1 MRLTQLGRVSVG
13 ARLAALACTLVAL
26 LFTVFA
32 WTLAHFAGQQLAEEA
47 HLRIDDREHSI
58 RAMVDLFDKAL
69 TAEAN
74 RSMSLFA
81 SFLPADFSLDPA
93 RTVDIGGVAAPT
105 LFAGGQPLDLDYS
118 IPDQFLKKS
127 GAIAT
132 IFARDG
138 DDFVR
143 ITTSLKKQDG
153 ARAVGTKLDRAGP
166 AYAPLVAGRSYT
178 GLAKLFGRS
187 YITQY
192 KPVTDA
198 TGRVIGAL
206 FVGLDIGAELKLVED
221 GIRSL
226 KIGDNGY
233 YFVLDASQG
242 PSRGAFVVHPDA
254 AGQPADNTRAPYA
267 QMLATAQ
274 GRLAYTSTDPAA
286 HDAGPTAKVVSFTT
300 IPQWQWL
307 VGGIALDDELL
318 ATMRATRN
326 RFLMIGA
333 VLVAA
338 FATLFVIV
346 VRRVVSRPLEAAAR
360 ASERYAAGDLS
371 VRIRDSAG
379 AGAVEQGS
387 AGNDEIGRLVQAVDG
402 IGDGLARIVAQVRNS
417 AADIAHGTVG
427 IAAGSGDIAARIAT
441 QASSVE
447 QTAASMEQITAAVQQ
462 SAEHAA
468 QANALVADAS
478 AAATN
483 GDAAVQRVVAT
494 MDDIGRATRRIAE
507 ITGAIEGIAFQT
519 NILALNAAVEA
530 ARAGEHGK
538 GFAVVAAE
546 VRALAQRSAAAVK
559 EIDALSAESSTTV
572 EQGYRIADAA
582 RGTMRD
588 IVARVDQVRT
598 LIGEISAAS
607 REQSTGIEQV
617 NLAVTQ
623 IGEATQQNA
632 TLISDAERA
641 AVALRDQAAQLSDA
655 VSVFRLER
663 NA

>member
-13 ARLAALACTLVAL
+13 ARLAALACALVAL

-47 HLRIDDREHSI
+47 HLRIVDKEQSI
-58 RAMVDLFDKAL
+58 RAMVDLFDKVL

-93 RTVDIGGVAAPT
+93 RTVDIGGVPAPT
-105 LFAGGQPLDLDYS
+105 LFAGGQPLDLDYA

-178 GLAKLFGRS
+178 GLAKLFGRP

-206 FVGLDIGAELKLVED
+206 FVGLDIGTELKLVED

-242 PSRGAFVVHPDA
+242 PSRGTFVVHPDA
-254 AGQPADNTRAPYA
+254 AGQSADDKHAPYA
-267 QMLATAQ
+267 RMLAAGE

-286 HDAGPTAKVVSFTT
+286 HDGGPTAKFVSFTT

-326 RFLMIGA
+326 RFLVIGA

-371 VRIRDSAG
+371 VRIRDG
-379 AGAVEQGS
+379 AAAHGS

-417 AADIAHGTVG
+417 SADIAHGTVG

-559 EIDALSAESSTTV
+559 EIDALSTESSTTV

-663 NA
+663 DA

>member
-1 MRLTQLGRVSVG
+1 MRSTQLGRVSVG
-13 ARLAALACTLVAL
+13 ARLAALACALVAL

-32 WTLAHFAGQQLAEEA
+32 WALAHFASQQLADEA
-47 HLRIDDREHSI
+47 HARIADKEQSI
-58 RAMVDLFDKAL
+58 RAMVEMFDKAL
-69 TAEAN
+69 SAEAS

-105 LFAGGQPLDLDYS
+105 LSAGGQPLDLDYS

-153 ARAVGTKLDRAGP
+153 ARAVGTRLDRASP
-166 AYAPLVAGRSYT
+166 AYAPLVAGHSYT

-206 FVGLDIGAELKLVED
+206 FVGLDVGAELQVVQD
-221 GIRSL
+221 GIRAL
-226 KIGDNGY
+226 KVGENGY
-233 YFVLDASQG
+233 YFVLDASPG
-242 PSRGAFVVHPDA
+242 ASRGTLVVHPDA
-254 AGQPADNTRAPYA
+254 AGQRADDTRAPYT
-267 QMLATAQ
+267 QMLAAGQ

-286 HDAGPTAKVVSFTT
+286 HDGQPTAKFVSFTT

-307 VGGIALDDELL
+307 VGGIAVDDELL
-318 ATMRATRN
+318 AGMRTLRD
-326 RFLMIGA
+326 RFLMIAA

-338 FATLFVIV
+338 FAALFVV
-346 VRRVVSRPLEAAAR
+346 VVKRVVSRPLDAAAR

-371 VRIRDSAG
+371 VRIRDGDAARSA
-379 AGAVEQGS
+379 

-402 IGDGLARIVAQVRNS
+402 IGDGLARIVAQVRSGS
-417 AADIAHGTVG
+417 AGIARGMVG
-427 IAAGSGDIAARIAT
+427 IAAGSGNIAARIAT

-462 SAEHAA
+462 NAEHAA
-468 QANALVADAS
+468 QANALVANAS
-478 AAATN
+478 AAATD

-494 MDDIGRATRRIAE
+494 MDEIGRATRRIAE
-507 ITGAIEGIAFQT
+507 ITSAIEGIAFQT

-582 RGTMRD
+582 RGTMHD

-607 REQSTGIEQV
+607 REQSAGIEQV
-617 NLAVTQ
+617 NQAVTQ

-641 AVALRDQAAQLSDA
+641 AVALRDQAAQLSEA

-663 NA
+663 DA

>member
-1 MRLTQLGRVSVG
+1 MRMTQLGRVSVG
-13 ARLAALACTLVAL
+13 ARLAALACALVAL

-32 WTLAHFAGQQLAEEA
+32 WTLAHFAGQQLADEA
-47 HLRIDDREHSI
+47 HKRIDDKEQSI

-105 LFAGGQPLDLDYS
+105 LLAGGQPLDLDYS

-153 ARAVGTKLDRAGP
+153 TRAVGTKLDRAGP

-221 GIRSL
+221 GIRAL

-242 PSRGAFVVHPDA
+242 PSRGTFVVHPDA
-254 AGQPADNTRAPYA
+254 AGQRADDTRAPYA
-267 QMLATAQ
+267 QMLAAAQ

-286 HDAGPTAKVVSFTT
+286 HDAGPTAKFVSFTT

-371 VRIRDSAG
+371 VRIRDDA
-379 AGAVEQGS
+379 ATHGS

-402 IGDGLARIVAQVRNS
+402 IGDGLARIVAQVRNG

-632 TLISDAERA
+632 LLISDAERA
-641 AVALRDQAAQLSDA
+641 AVALREQAAQLSDA
-655 VSVFRLER
+655 VSVFRLAR
-663 NA
+663 DA

>member
-1 MRLTQLGRVSVG
+1 MRLTHLGRVSVG
-13 ARLAALACTLVAL
+13 ARLAALACALVAL

-47 HLRIDDREHSI
+47 HLRIVDKEQSI

-93 RTVDIGGVAAPT
+93 RTVDIGGVPAPT
-105 LFAGGQPLDLDYS
+105 LFAGSQPLDLDYA

-178 GLAKLFGRS
+178 GLAKLFGRP

-206 FVGLDIGAELKLVED
+206 FVGLDIGTELKLVED

-242 PSRGAFVVHPDA
+242 PSRGTFVVHPDA
-254 AGQPADNTRAPYA
+254 AGQPADDKRAPYA
-267 QMLATAQ
+267 QMLAAGE
-274 GRLAYTSTDPAA
+274 GRLAYASTDPAA
-286 HDAGPTAKVVSFTT
+286 HDGGPTAKFVSFTT

-333 VLVAA
+333 LLVAA

-371 VRIRDSAG
+371 VRIRDG
-379 AGAVEQGS
+379 AAAHGS

-417 AADIAHGTVG
+417 SADIAHGTVG

-559 EIDALSAESSTTV
+559 EIDALSTESSTTV

-632 TLISDAERA
+632 TLIADAERA

-663 NA
+663 DA

>member
-13 ARLAALACTLVAL
+13 ARLAALACVLVAL

-32 WTLAHFAGQQLAEEA
+32 WTLAHFAGRQLAEEA
-47 HLRIDDREHSI
+47 HMRIVDKEQSI

-81 SFLPADFSLDPA
+81 SFLPADFALDPA
-93 RTVDIGGVAAPT
+93 RPVDIGGVAAPT
-105 LFAGGQPLDLDYS
+105 LLAGGQPLDLDYS

-221 GIRSL
+221 GIRAL

-242 PSRGAFVVHPDA
+242 PSRGTFVVHPDA
-254 AGQPADNTRAPYA
+254 AGRPADDTRAPYA
-267 QMLATAQ
+267 QMLAAGQ

-286 HDAGPTAKVVSFTT
+286 HDGGPTAKFVSFTT

-318 ATMRATRN
+318 ASMRATRN

-371 VRIRDSAG
+371 VRIRDG
-379 AGAVEQGS
+379 APAQGS

-417 AADIAHGTVG
+417 SADIAHGTVG

-559 EIDALSAESSTTV
+559 EIDALSAESSATV

-663 NA
+663 TA

>member
-1 MRLTQLGRVSVG
+1 MRLTQLGWVSVG
-13 ARLAALACTLVAL
+13 ARLAALACALVAL

-32 WTLAHFAGQQLAEEA
+32 WTLAHFAAQQLAEEA
-47 HLRIDDREHSI
+47 HLRIVDKEQSI

-105 LFAGGQPLDLDYS
+105 LFAGGQPLDLDYA

-178 GLAKLFGRS
+178 GLAKLFGRP

-206 FVGLDIGAELKLVED
+206 FVGLDIGTELKLVED

-242 PSRGAFVVHPDA
+242 PSRGTFVVHPDA
-254 AGQPADNTRAPYA
+254 AGQPADDKRAPYA
-267 QMLATAQ
+267 QMLAAGE

-286 HDAGPTAKVVSFTT
+286 HDGGPTAKFVSFTT

-326 RFLMIGA
+326 RFLLIGA

-371 VRIRDSAG
+371 VRIRDG
-379 AGAVEQGS
+379 AAAHGS

-417 AADIAHGTVG
+417 SADIAHGTVG

-507 ITGAIEGIAFQT
+507 ITSAIEGIAFQT

-559 EIDALSAESSTTV
+559 EIDALSTESSTTV

-632 TLISDAERA
+632 TLIADAERA

-663 NA
+663 DA

>member
-1 MRLTQLGRVSVG
+1 MRMTQLGRVSVG
-13 ARLAALACTLVAL
+13 ARLAALACALVAL

-32 WTLAHFAGQQLAEEA
+32 WTLAHFAGQQLADEA
-47 HLRIDDREHSI
+47 HKRIDDKEQSI

-105 LFAGGQPLDLDYS
+105 LLAGGQPLDLDYS

-221 GIRSL
+221 GIRAL

-242 PSRGAFVVHPDA
+242 PSRGTFVVHPDA
-254 AGQPADNTRAPYA
+254 AGQRADDTRAPYA
-267 QMLATAQ
+267 QMLAAAQ

-286 HDAGPTAKVVSFTT
+286 HDAGPTAKFVSFTT

-371 VRIRDSAG
+371 VRIRDG
-379 AGAVEQGS
+379 AAAHGS

-402 IGDGLARIVAQVRNS
+402 IGDGLARIVAQVRNG

-427 IAAGSGDIAARIAT
+427 IAAGSSDIAARIAT

-468 QANALVADAS
+468 QANALGADAS

-632 TLISDAERA
+632 LLISDAERA
-641 AVALRDQAAQLSDA
+641 AVALREQAAQLSDA
-655 VSVFRLER
+655 VSVFRLAR
-663 NA
+663 DA

>member
-1 MRLTQLGRVSVG
+1 MRMTQLGRVSVG
-13 ARLAALACTLVAL
+13 ARLAALACALVAL

-32 WTLAHFAGQQLAEEA
+32 WTLAHFAGQQLADEA
-47 HLRIDDREHSI
+47 HQRIADKEQSI
-58 RAMVDLFDKAL
+58 RAMVDLFDQAL
-69 TAEAN
+69 SAEAN

-81 SFLPADFSLDPA
+81 SFLPADFTLDPA

-105 LFAGGQPLDLDYS
+105 LLAGGQPLDLDYS

-178 GLAKLFGRS
+178 GLAKLFGRP

-198 TGRVIGAL
+198 GGRVIGAL

-221 GIRSL
+221 GIRAL

-242 PSRGAFVVHPDA
+242 PSRGTFVVHPDA
-254 AGQPADNTRAPYA
+254 AGQRADDTRAPYA
-267 QMLATAQ
+267 QMLAAGE

-286 HDAGPTAKVVSFTT
+286 HDGGPSAKFVSFTT

-307 VGGIALDDELL
+307 VGGVALDDELL

-371 VRIRDSAG
+371 VRIRDG
-379 AGAVEQGS
+379 AGGAPGGT
-387 AGNDEIGRLVQAVDG
+387 GNDEIGRLVQAVDG

-559 EIDALSAESSTTV
+559 EIDALSTESSTTV

-623 IGEATQQNA
+623 IGDATQQNA
-632 TLISDAERA
+632 RLISDAERA

-663 NA
+663 DA

>member
-13 ARLAALACTLVAL
+13 ARLAALACALVAV

-47 HLRIDDREHSI
+47 HMRIVDKEQSI

-69 TAEAN
+69 SAEAN

-81 SFLPADFSLDPA
+81 SFLPPDFSLDPA

-105 LFAGGQPLDLDYS
+105 LLAGGQPLDLDYS

-178 GLAKLFGRS
+178 GLAKLFGRP

-233 YFVLDASQG
+233 YFVIDASQG
-242 PSRGAFVVHPDA
+242 PSRGTFVVHPDA
-254 AGQPADNTRAPYA
+254 DGQRADDTRAPYA
-267 QMLATAQ
+267 QMLAAGQ

-286 HDAGPTAKVVSFTT
+286 HDGGPTAKFVSFTT

-346 VRRVVSRPLEAAAR
+346 VRRVVSRPLDAAAR

-371 VRIRDSAG
+371 VRIRDGAATRGQAG
-379 AGAVEQGS
+379 D
-387 AGNDEIGRLVQAVDG
+387 DEIGRLVQAVDG

-417 AADIAHGTVG
+417 SADIARGTVD
-427 IAAGSGDIAARIAT
+427 IAAGSSDIAARIAT

-572 EQGYRIADAA
+572 EQGYRIAEAA

-623 IGEATQQNA
+623 IGDATQQNA
-632 TLISDAERA
+632 MLISDAERA
-641 AVALRDQAAQLSDA
+641 AVALRDQAAHLSDA

-663 NA
+663 KA

>member
-13 ARLAALACTLVAL
+13 ARLAALACALVAL

-47 HLRIDDREHSI
+47 HLRIVDKEQSI

-93 RTVDIGGVAAPT
+93 RTVDIGGVPAPT
-105 LFAGGQPLDLDYS
+105 LFAGGQPLDLDYA

-178 GLAKLFGRS
+178 GLAKLFGRP

-198 TGRVIGAL
+198 SGRVIGAL
-206 FVGLDIGAELKLVED
+206 FVGLDIGTELKLVED

-242 PSRGAFVVHPDA
+242 PSRGTFVVHPDA
-254 AGQPADNTRAPYA
+254 AGQPADDKRAPYA
-267 QMLATAQ
+267 QMLAAGE

-286 HDAGPTAKVVSFTT
+286 HDGGPTAKFVSFMT

-371 VRIRDSAG
+371 VRIRDG
-379 AGAVEQGS
+379 AAAHGS

-417 AADIAHGTVG
+417 SADIAHGTVG

-507 ITGAIEGIAFQT
+507 ITSAIEGIAFQT

-559 EIDALSAESSTTV
+559 EIDALSTESSTTV

-588 IVARVDQVRT
+588 IVARVDQVHT

-632 TLISDAERA
+632 TLIADAERA

-663 NA
+663 DA

>member
-13 ARLAALACTLVAL
+13 ARLAALACALVAL

-47 HLRIDDREHSI
+47 HLRIVDKEQSI

-93 RTVDIGGVAAPT
+93 RTVDIGGVPAPT
-105 LFAGGQPLDLDYS
+105 LFAGGQPLDLDYA

-178 GLAKLFGRS
+178 GLAKLFGRP

-206 FVGLDIGAELKLVED
+206 FVGLDIGTELKLVED

-242 PSRGAFVVHPDA
+242 PSRGTFVVHPDA
-254 AGQPADNTRAPYA
+254 AGQPADDKRAPYA
-267 QMLATAQ
+267 QMLAAGD

-286 HDAGPTAKVVSFTT
+286 HDGGPTAKFVSFTT

-371 VRIRDSAG
+371 VRIRDG
-379 AGAVEQGS
+379 ATAHGS

-417 AADIAHGTVG
+417 SADIAHGTVG

-559 EIDALSAESSTTV
+559 EIDALSTESSTTV

-632 TLISDAERA
+632 TLIADAERA

-663 NA
+663 DA

>member
-1 MRLTQLGRVSVG
+1 MRMTQLGRVSVG
-13 ARLAALACTLVAL
+13 ARLAALACALVAL

-32 WTLAHFAGQQLAEEA
+32 WTLAHFAGQQLADEA
-47 HLRIDDREHSI
+47 HKRIDDKEQSI

-105 LFAGGQPLDLDYS
+105 LLAGGQPLDLDYS

-221 GIRSL
+221 GIRAL

-242 PSRGAFVVHPDA
+242 PSRGTFVVHPDA
-254 AGQPADNTRAPYA
+254 AGQRADDTRAPYA
-267 QMLATAQ
+267 QMLAAAQ

-286 HDAGPTAKVVSFTT
+286 HDAGPTAKFVSFTT

-371 VRIRDSAG
+371 VRIRDG
-379 AGAVEQGS
+379 AAAHGS

-402 IGDGLARIVAQVRNS
+402 IGDGLARIVAQVRNG

-632 TLISDAERA
+632 LLISDAERA
-641 AVALRDQAAQLSDA
+641 AVALREQAAQLSDA
-655 VSVFRLER
+655 VSVFRLAR
-663 NA
+663 DA

>member
-13 ARLAALACTLVAL
+13 ARLAALACALVAL

-47 HLRIDDREHSI
+47 HLRTVDKEQSI

-93 RTVDIGGVAAPT
+93 RTVDIGGVPAPT
-105 LFAGGQPLDLDYS
+105 LFAGGQPLDLDYA

-178 GLAKLFGRS
+178 GLAKLFGRP

-206 FVGLDIGAELKLVED
+206 FVGLDIGTELKLVED
-221 GIRSL
+221 GIRAL

-242 PSRGAFVVHPDA
+242 PSRGTFVVHPDA
-254 AGQPADNTRAPYA
+254 AGQPADDKRAPYA
-267 QMLATAQ
+267 QMLAAGD

-286 HDAGPTAKVVSFTT
+286 HDGGPTAKFVSFTT

-371 VRIRDSAG
+371 VRIRDG
-379 AGAVEQGS
+379 AAAHGS

-417 AADIAHGTVG
+417 SADIAHGTVG

-559 EIDALSAESSTTV
+559 EIDALSTESSTTV

-632 TLISDAERA
+632 TLIADAERA

-663 NA
+663 DA

>member
-1 MRLTQLGRVSVG
+1 MRLTQSGRVSVG
-13 ARLAALACTLVAL
+13 ARLAALACALVAL

-47 HLRIDDREHSI
+47 HMRIVDKEQSI

-69 TAEAN
+69 SAEAN

-81 SFLPADFSLDPA
+81 SFLPPDFTLDPA

-105 LFAGGQPLDLDYS
+105 LSAGGQPLDLDYS

-153 ARAVGTKLDRAGP
+153 ARAVGTRLDRAGP

-178 GLAKLFGRS
+178 GLAKLFGRP

-242 PSRGAFVVHPDA
+242 PSRGTFVVHPDA
-254 AGQPADNTRAPYA
+254 DGQPADETRAPYA
-267 QMLATAQ
+267 QMLAAGQ

-286 HDAGPTAKVVSFTT
+286 HDSGPTAKFVSFTT

-346 VRRVVSRPLEAAAR
+346 VRRVVSRPLDAAAR

-371 VRIRDSAG
+371 VRIRDG
-379 AGAVEQGS
+379 AATRGKPGD
-387 AGNDEIGRLVQAVDG
+387 DEIGRLVQAVDG

-417 AADIAHGTVG
+417 SADIARGTVD

-507 ITGAIEGIAFQT
+507 ITGTIEGIAFQT

-572 EQGYRIADAA
+572 EQGYRIAEAA

-623 IGEATQQNA
+623 IGDATQQNA
-632 TLISDAERA
+632 LLISGAERA
-641 AVALRDQAAQLSDA
+641 AVALRDQAAHLSDA

>member
-13 ARLAALACTLVAL
+13 ARLAALACALVAL

-32 WTLAHFAGQQLAEEA
+32 WTLAHFAGRQLAEEA
-47 HLRIDDREHSI
+47 HLRIADNEQSI

-69 TAEAN
+69 TAEAD

-81 SFLPADFSLDPA
+81 SFLPAEFSLDPA

-105 LFAGGQPLDLDYS
+105 LVAGGQPLDLDYS

-166 AYAPLVAGRSYT
+166 AYAPLVAGRVYT
-178 GLAKLFGRS
+178 GLAKLFGRP

-221 GIRSL
+221 GIRAL
-226 KIGDNGY
+226 KIGSNGY

-242 PSRGAFVVHPDA
+242 PSRGTFVVHPDA
-254 AGQPADNTRAPYA
+254 AGAPADDTRAPYA
-267 QMLATAQ
+267 QMLAAGT
-274 GRLAYTSTDPAA
+274 GRLAYKSTDPAA
-286 HDAGPTAKVVSFTT
+286 HDSGPTAKFVSFTT

-318 ATMRATRN
+318 AGMRATRN

-333 VLVAA
+333 LLVAA

-346 VRRVVSRPLEAAAR
+346 VRRVVSRPLDAAAR

-371 VRIRDSAG
+371 VRIRDDAAMRGNAG
-379 AGAVEQGS
+379 H

-402 IGDGLARIVAQVRNS
+402 IGDGLARIVEQVRNS
-417 AADIAHGTVG
+417 SADIARGTVD
-427 IAAGSGDIAARIAT
+427 IAAGSGDMAARIAT

-468 QANALVADAS
+468 QANALVAHAS

-507 ITGAIEGIAFQT
+507 ITGTIEGIAFQT

-546 VRALAQRSAAAVK
+546 VRTLAQRSAAAVK

-588 IVARVDQVRT
+588 IVARVDQVST

-623 IGEATQQNA
+623 IGDATQRNA
-632 TLISDAERA
+632 SLISDAERA
-641 AVALRDQAAQLSDA
+641 AVALRDQAAQLADA

-663 NA
+663 HA

>member
-13 ARLAALACTLVAL
+13 ARLAALACALVAV

-47 HLRIDDREHSI
+47 HMRIVDKEQSI

-81 SFLPADFSLDPA
+81 SFLPPDFSLDPA

-105 LFAGGQPLDLDYS
+105 LLAGGQPLDLDYS

-153 ARAVGTKLDRAGP
+153 ERAVGTRLDRAGP

-221 GIRSL
+221 GIRAL

-242 PSRGAFVVHPDA
+242 PSRGTFVVHPDA
-254 AGQPADNTRAPYA
+254 DGRPADDTRAPYA
-267 QMLATAQ
+267 QMLAAGQ

-286 HDAGPTAKVVSFTT
+286 HDGGPTAKFVSFTT

-346 VRRVVSRPLEAAAR
+346 VRRVVSRPLDAAAR

-371 VRIRDSAG
+371 VRIRDGAATRGHAG
-379 AGAVEQGS
+379 D
-387 AGNDEIGRLVQAVDG
+387 DEIGRLVQAVDG

-417 AADIAHGTVG
+417 SADIARGTVD
-427 IAAGSGDIAARIAT
+427 IAAGSSDIAARIAT

-483 GDAAVQRVVAT
+483 GDAAVQRVVTT

-559 EIDALSAESSTTV
+559 EIDTLSAESSTTV
-572 EQGYRIADAA
+572 EQGYRIAEAA

-623 IGEATQQNA
+623 IGDATQQNA
-632 TLISDAERA
+632 MLISDAERA
-641 AVALRDQAAQLSDA
+641 AVALRDQAAHLSDA

-663 NA
+663 SA

>member
-13 ARLAALACTLVAL
+13 ARLAALACALVAL

-47 HLRIDDREHSI
+47 HLRIVDKEQSI

-81 SFLPADFSLDPA
+81 SFLPPDFSLDPA
-93 RTVDIGGVAAPT
+93 RTVDIGGVPAPT
-105 LFAGGQPLDLDYS
+105 LFAGGQPLDLDYA

-178 GLAKLFGRS
+178 GLAKLFGRP

-198 TGRVIGAL
+198 SGRVIGAL
-206 FVGLDIGAELKLVED
+206 FVGLDIGTELKLVED

-242 PSRGAFVVHPDA
+242 PSRGTFVVHPDA
-254 AGQPADNTRAPYA
+254 AGQSADDKHAPYA
-267 QMLATAQ
+267 RMLAAGE

-286 HDAGPTAKVVSFTT
+286 HDGGPTAKFVSFTT

-326 RFLMIGA
+326 RFLVIGA

-371 VRIRDSAG
+371 VRIRDG
-379 AGAVEQGS
+379 AAAHGS

-417 AADIAHGTVG
+417 SADIAHGTVG

-559 EIDALSAESSTTV
+559 EIDALSTESSTTV

-663 NA
+663 DA

>member
-13 ARLAALACTLVAL
+13 ARLAALACALVAL

-47 HLRIDDREHSI
+47 HLRIVDKEQSI

-93 RTVDIGGVAAPT
+93 RTVDIGGAPAPT
-105 LFAGGQPLDLDYS
+105 LFAGGQPLDLDYA

-178 GLAKLFGRS
+178 GLAKLFGRP

-206 FVGLDIGAELKLVED
+206 FVGLDIGTELKLVED

-242 PSRGAFVVHPDA
+242 PSRGTFVVHPDA
-254 AGQPADNTRAPYA
+254 AGQPADDKRAPYA
-267 QMLATAQ
+267 QMLAAGD

-286 HDAGPTAKVVSFTT
+286 HDGGPTAKFVSFTT

-371 VRIRDSAG
+371 VRIRDG
-379 AGAVEQGS
+379 AAAHGS
-387 AGNDEIGRLVQAVDG
+387 AGHDEIGRLVQAVDG

-417 AADIAHGTVG
+417 SADIAHGTVG

-559 EIDALSAESSTTV
+559 EIDALSTESSTTV

-632 TLISDAERA
+632 TLIADAERA

-663 NA
+663 DA

>member
-13 ARLAALACTLVAL
+13 ARLAALACALVAL

-47 HLRIDDREHSI
+47 HLRIVDKEQSI

-105 LFAGGQPLDLDYS
+105 LFAGGQPLDLDYA

-178 GLAKLFGRS
+178 GLAKLFGRP

-206 FVGLDIGAELKLVED
+206 FVGLDIGTELKLVED

-242 PSRGAFVVHPDA
+242 PSRGTFVVHPDA
-254 AGQPADNTRAPYA
+254 AGQPADDKRAPYA
-267 QMLATAQ
+267 QMLAAGE

-286 HDAGPTAKVVSFTT
+286 HDGGPTAKFVSFTT

-371 VRIRDSAG
+371 VRIRDG
-379 AGAVEQGS
+379 AAAHGS

-417 AADIAHGTVG
+417 SADIAHGTVG

-559 EIDALSAESSTTV
+559 EIDALSTESSTTV

-632 TLISDAERA
+632 TLIADAERA
-641 AVALRDQAAQLSDA
+641 AVALRDQAAQLADA

-663 NA
+663 DA

>member
-1 MRLTQLGRVSVG
+1 MRLTQLGRASVG
-13 ARLAALACTLVAL
+13 ARLAALACVLVAL
-26 LFTVFA
+26 LFTAFA
-32 WTLAHFAGQQLAEEA
+32 WALAHFAGQQLADEA
-47 HLRIDDREHSI
+47 HARIADKEQSI
-58 RAMVDLFDKAL
+58 RAMVEMFDKAL
-69 TAEAN
+69 SAEAT
-74 RSMSLFA
+74 RSMALFA
-81 SFLPADFSLDPA
+81 SFLPADFALDPA

-105 LFAGGQPLDLDYS
+105 LSAGGQPLDLDYA

-153 ARAVGTKLDRAGP
+153 TRAVGTRLDRAGP

-178 GLAKLFGRS
+178 GLAKLFGRP

-206 FVGLDIGAELKLVED
+206 FVGLDVGAELQVVQD
-221 GIRSL
+221 GIRAL
-226 KIGDNGY
+226 KIGENGY
-233 YFVLDASQG
+233 YFVLDASPG
-242 PSRGAFVVHPDA
+242 ASRGTFVVHPDA
-254 AGQPADNTRAPYA
+254 AGQHADDARAPYT
-267 QMLATAQ
+267 QMLAAGQ
-274 GRLAYTSTDPAA
+274 GRLAYTSADPAA
-286 HDAGPTAKVVSFTT
+286 HDTGPTAKFVSFTT

-318 ATMRATRN
+318 ASMRTVRN

-338 FATLFVIV
+338 FAALFLVV
-346 VRRVVSRPLEAAAR
+346 VRRVVSRPLDAAAR
-360 ASERYAAGDLS
+360 ASERFAAGDLS
-371 VRIRDSAG
+371 IRIRDG
-379 AGAVEQGS
+379 AAARGA

-402 IGDGLARIVAQVRNS
+402 IGDGLARIVAQVRS
-417 AADIAHGTVG
+417 GSSDIARGTVG

-462 SAEHAA
+462 NAEHAA

-478 AAATN
+478 AAATD
-483 GDAAVQRVVAT
+483 GDTAVQRVVAT

-507 ITGAIEGIAFQT
+507 ITGTIEGIAFQT

-530 ARAGEHGK
+530 ARAGEHGR

-588 IVARVDQVRT
+588 IVQRVDQVST

-617 NLAVTQ
+617 NQAITQ

-641 AVALRDQAAQLSDA
+641 AVALRDQAAQLSEA
-655 VSVFRLER
+655 VSVFRLAR
-663 NA
+663 DA

>member
-13 ARLAALACTLVAL
+13 ARLAALACALVAL

-32 WTLAHFAGQQLAEEA
+32 WTLAHFAGRQLAEEA
-47 HLRIDDREHSI
+47 HLRIADNEQSI

-69 TAEAN
+69 TAEAD

-81 SFLPADFSLDPA
+81 SFLPAEFSLDPA

-105 LFAGGQPLDLDYS
+105 LVAGGQPLDLDYS

-166 AYAPLVAGRSYT
+166 AYAPLVAGRVYT
-178 GLAKLFGRS
+178 GLAKLFGRP

-226 KIGDNGY
+226 KIGSNGY

-242 PSRGAFVVHPDA
+242 PSRGTFVVHPDA
-254 AGQPADNTRAPYA
+254 AGAPADDTRAPYA
-267 QMLATAQ
+267 QMLAAGT

-286 HDAGPTAKVVSFTT
+286 HDGGPTAKFVSFTT

-318 ATMRATRN
+318 AGMRATRN

-333 VLVAA
+333 LLVAA
-338 FATLFVIV
+338 FAMLFVIV
-346 VRRVVSRPLEAAAR
+346 VRRVVSRPLDAAAR

-371 VRIRDSAG
+371 VRIRDDAAMRGHAG
-379 AGAVEQGS
+379 H

-402 IGDGLARIVAQVRNS
+402 IGDGLARIVEQVRNS
-417 AADIAHGTVG
+417 SADIARGTVD
-427 IAAGSGDIAARIAT
+427 IAAGSGDMAARIAT

-468 QANALVADAS
+468 QANALVAHAS

-507 ITGAIEGIAFQT
+507 ITGTIEGIAFQT

-546 VRALAQRSAAAVK
+546 VRTLAQRSAAAVK

-588 IVARVDQVRT
+588 IVARVDQVST

-623 IGEATQQNA
+623 IGDATQRNA
-632 TLISDAERA
+632 SLISDAERA
-641 AVALRDQAAQLSDA
+641 AVALRDQAAQLADA

-663 NA
+663 GA

>member
-1 MRLTQLGRVSVG
+1 MRMTQLGRVSVG
-13 ARLAALACTLVAL
+13 ARLAALACALVAL

-32 WTLAHFAGQQLAEEA
+32 WTLAHFAGQQLADEA
-47 HLRIDDREHSI
+47 HQRIADKEQSI
-58 RAMVDLFDKAL
+58 RAMADLFDQAL
-69 TAEAN
+69 SAEAN

-81 SFLPADFSLDPA
+81 SFLPADFTLDPA

-105 LFAGGQPLDLDYS
+105 LLAGGQPLDLDYS

-178 GLAKLFGRS
+178 GLAKLFGRP

-198 TGRVIGAL
+198 GGRVIGAL

-221 GIRSL
+221 GIRAL

-242 PSRGAFVVHPDA
+242 PSRGTFVVHPDA
-254 AGQPADNTRAPYA
+254 AGQRADDTRAPYA
-267 QMLATAQ
+267 QMLAAGE

-286 HDAGPTAKVVSFTT
+286 HDGGPSAKFVSFTT

-307 VGGIALDDELL
+307 VGGVALDDELL

-326 RFLMIGA
+326 RFLIIGA

-371 VRIRDSAG
+371 VRIRDG
-379 AGAVEQGS
+379 AGGAPGGT
-387 AGNDEIGRLVQAVDG
+387 GNDEIGRLVQAVDG

-519 NILALNAAVEA
+519 NILVLNAAVEA

-559 EIDALSAESSTTV
+559 EIDALSTESSTTV

-623 IGEATQQNA
+623 IGDATQQNA
-632 TLISDAERA
+632 RLISDAERA

-663 NA
+663 DA

>member
-13 ARLAALACTLVAL
+13 ARLAALACALVAL

-32 WTLAHFAGQQLAEEA
+32 WTLAHFAGRQLAEEA
-47 HLRIDDREHSI
+47 HLRIADNEQSI

-69 TAEAN
+69 TAEAD

-81 SFLPADFSLDPA
+81 SFLPAEFSIDPA

-105 LFAGGQPLDLDYS
+105 LLAGGQPLDLDYS

-166 AYAPLVAGRSYT
+166 AYAPLVAGRVYT
-178 GLAKLFGRS
+178 GLAKLFGRP
-187 YITQY
+187 YVTQY

-226 KIGDNGY
+226 KIGSNGY

-242 PSRGAFVVHPDA
+242 PSRGTFVVHPDA
-254 AGQPADNTRAPYA
+254 AGAPADDTRAPYA
-267 QMLATAQ
+267 QMLAAGA

-286 HDAGPTAKVVSFTT
+286 HDSGPTAKFVSFTT

-307 VGGIALDDELL
+307 IGGIALDDELL
-318 ATMRATRN
+318 AGMRATRN

-333 VLVAA
+333 LLVAA

-346 VRRVVSRPLEAAAR
+346 VRRVVSRPLDAAAR

-371 VRIRDSAG
+371 VRIRDDAAMRGHAG
-379 AGAVEQGS
+379 H

-402 IGDGLARIVAQVRNS
+402 IGDGLARIVEQVRNS
-417 AADIAHGTVG
+417 SADIARGTVD
-427 IAAGSGDIAARIAT
+427 IAAGSGDMAARIAT

-468 QANALVADAS
+468 QANALVAHAS

-507 ITGAIEGIAFQT
+507 ITGTIEGIAFQT

-546 VRALAQRSAAAVK
+546 VRTLAQRSAAAVK

-588 IVARVDQVRT
+588 IVARVDQVST

-617 NLAVTQ
+617 NLAVAQ
-623 IGEATQQNA
+623 IGDATQRNA
-632 TLISDAERA
+632 SLISDAERA
-641 AVALRDQAAQLSDA
+641 AVALRDQAAQLADA

-663 NA
+663 DA

>member
-1 MRLTQLGRVSVG
+1 MRMTQLGRVSVG
-13 ARLAALACTLVAL
+13 ARLAALACALVAL

-32 WTLAHFAGQQLAEEA
+32 WTLAHFAGQQLADEA
-47 HLRIDDREHSI
+47 HKRIDDKEQSI

-93 RTVDIGGVAAPT
+93 RTVDIGGMAAPT
-105 LFAGGQPLDLDYS
+105 LLAGGQPLDLDYS

-221 GIRSL
+221 GIRAL

-242 PSRGAFVVHPDA
+242 PSRGTFVVHPDA
-254 AGQPADNTRAPYA
+254 AGQRADDTRAPYA
-267 QMLATAQ
+267 QMLAAAQ

-286 HDAGPTAKVVSFTT
+286 HDAGPTAKFVSFTT

-371 VRIRDSAG
+371 VRIRDG
-379 AGAVEQGS
+379 AAAHGS
-387 AGNDEIGRLVQAVDG
+387 AGHDEIGRLVQAVDG
-402 IGDGLARIVAQVRNS
+402 IGDGLARIVAQVRNG

-632 TLISDAERA
+632 LLISDAERA
-641 AVALRDQAAQLSDA
+641 AVALREQAAQLSDA
-655 VSVFRLER
+655 VSVFRLAR
-663 NA
+663 DA

>member
-1 MRLTQLGRVSVG
+1 MRSTQLGRVSVG
-13 ARLAALACTLVAL
+13 ARLAALACALVAL

-32 WTLAHFAGQQLAEEA
+32 WTLAHFAGQQLADEA
-47 HLRIDDREHSI
+47 HQRIADKEQSI
-58 RAMVDLFDKAL
+58 RAMVDLFDQAL
-69 TAEAN
+69 SAEAN

-81 SFLPADFSLDPA
+81 SFLPADFTLDPA

-105 LFAGGQPLDLDYS
+105 LLAGGQPLDLDYS

-178 GLAKLFGRS
+178 GLAKLFGRP

-198 TGRVIGAL
+198 GGRVIGAL

-221 GIRSL
+221 GIRAL
-226 KIGDNGY
+226 KIGNNGY

-242 PSRGAFVVHPDA
+242 PSRGTFVVHPDA
-254 AGQPADNTRAPYA
+254 AGQRADDTRAPYA
-267 QMLATAQ
+267 QMLAAGE

-286 HDAGPTAKVVSFTT
+286 HDGGPSAKFVSFTT

-307 VGGIALDDELL
+307 VGGVALDDELL

-371 VRIRDSAG
+371 VRIRDG
-379 AGAVEQGS
+379 AGGAPGGT
-387 AGNDEIGRLVQAVDG
+387 GNDEIGRLVQAVDG

-507 ITGAIEGIAFQT
+507 ITGAI
-519 NILALNAAVEA
+519 
-530 ARAGEHGK
+530 
-538 GFAVVAAE
+538 
-546 VRALAQRSAAAVK
+546 
-559 EIDALSAESSTTV
+559 
-572 EQGYRIADAA
+572 
-582 RGTMRD
+582 
-588 IVARVDQVRT
+588 
-598 LIGEISAAS
+598 
-607 REQSTGIEQV
+607 
-617 NLAVTQ
+617 
-623 IGEATQQNA
+623 
-632 TLISDAERA
+632 
-641 AVALRDQAAQLSDA
+641 
-655 VSVFRLER
+655 
-663 NA
+663 

>member
-1 MRLTQLGRVSVG
+1 MRSTQLGRVSVG
-13 ARLAALACTLVAL
+13 ARLAALACALVAL

-32 WTLAHFAGQQLAEEA
+32 WTLAHFAGQQLADEA
-47 HLRIDDREHSI
+47 HQRIADKEQSI
-58 RAMVDLFDKAL
+58 RAMVDLFDQAL
-69 TAEAN
+69 SAEAN

-81 SFLPADFSLDPA
+81 SFLPADFTLDPA

-105 LFAGGQPLDLDYS
+105 LLAGGQPLDLDYS

-178 GLAKLFGRS
+178 GLAKLFGRP

-198 TGRVIGAL
+198 GGRVIGAL

-221 GIRSL
+221 GIRAL

-242 PSRGAFVVHPDA
+242 PSRGTFVVHPDA
-254 AGQPADNTRAPYA
+254 AGQRADDTRAPYA
-267 QMLATAQ
+267 QMLATGE

-286 HDAGPTAKVVSFTT
+286 HDGGPSAKFVSFTT

-307 VGGIALDDELL
+307 VGGVALDDELL

-371 VRIRDSAG
+371 VRIRDG
-379 AGAVEQGS
+379 AGGAPGGT
-387 AGNDEIGRLVQAVDG
+387 GNDEIGRLVQAVDG

-623 IGEATQQNA
+623 IGDATQQNA
-632 TLISDAERA
+632 RLISDAERA

-663 NA
+663 DA

>member
-1 MRLTQLGRVSVG
+1 MRMTQLGRVSVG
-13 ARLAALACTLVAL
+13 ARLAALACALVAL

-32 WTLAHFAGQQLAEEA
+32 WTLAHFAGQQLADEA
-47 HLRIDDREHSI
+47 HKRIDDKEQSI

-93 RTVDIGGVAAPT
+93 RTVDIGGMAAPT
-105 LFAGGQPLDLDYS
+105 LLAGGQPLDLDYS

-221 GIRSL
+221 GIRAL

-242 PSRGAFVVHPDA
+242 PSRGTFVVHPDA
-254 AGQPADNTRAPYA
+254 AGQRADDTRAPYA

-286 HDAGPTAKVVSFTT
+286 HDAGPTAKFVSFTT

-371 VRIRDSAG
+371 VRIRDG
-379 AGAVEQGS
+379 AAAHGS

-402 IGDGLARIVAQVRNS
+402 IGDGLARIVAQVRNG

-632 TLISDAERA
+632 MLISDAERA
-641 AVALRDQAAQLSDA
+641 AVALREQAAQLSDA
-655 VSVFRLER
+655 VSVFRLAR
-663 NA
+663 DA

>member
-13 ARLAALACTLVAL
+13 ARLAALACALVAL

-47 HLRIDDREHSI
+47 HLRIDDREQSI
-58 RAMVDLFDKAL
+58 HAMVDLFDKAL

-81 SFLPADFSLDPA
+81 SFLPADFSLDAA

-105 LFAGGQPLDLDYS
+105 LLAGGQPLDLDYS

-254 AGQPADNTRAPYA
+254 AGQAADNTRAPYA
-267 QMLATAQ
+267 QMLAAGQ

-286 HDAGPTAKVVSFTT
+286 HDRGPTAKVVSFTT

-318 ATMRATRN
+318 ATMRTTRN

-371 VRIRDSAG
+371 VRIRDG
-379 AGAVEQGS
+379 ANVPDS

>member
-1 MRLTQLGRVSVG
+1 MRMTQLGRVSVG
-13 ARLAALACTLVAL
+13 ARLAALACALVAL

-47 HLRIDDREHSI
+47 HLRIDDKEQSI

-69 TAEAN
+69 SAEAS
-74 RSMSLFA
+74 RSMALFA

-105 LFAGGQPLDLDYS
+105 LLAGGQPLDLDYS

-221 GIRSL
+221 GIRAL

-242 PSRGAFVVHPDA
+242 PSRGTFVVHPDA
-254 AGQPADNTRAPYA
+254 AGQRADDTRAPYA

-286 HDAGPTAKVVSFTT
+286 HDTGPTAKFVSFTT

-338 FATLFVIV
+338 FATLFVVV

-371 VRIRDSAG
+371 VRIRDG
-379 AGAVEQGS
+379 AAAHGN

-402 IGDGLARIVAQVRNS
+402 IGDGLARIVAQVRNG

-546 VRALAQRSAAAVK
+546 VRVLAQRSAAAVK
-559 EIDALSAESSTTV
+559 EIDALSAESTTTV

-641 AVALRDQAAQLSDA
+641 AVALREQAAQLSDA
-655 VSVFRLER
+655 VSVFRLAR
-663 NA
+663 DA

>member
-13 ARLAALACTLVAL
+13 ARLAALACALVAL

-32 WTLAHFAGQQLAEEA
+32 WTLAHFAGRQLAEEA
-47 HLRIDDREHSI
+47 HLRIADNEQSI

-69 TAEAN
+69 TAEAD

-81 SFLPADFSLDPA
+81 SFLPAEFSIDPA

-105 LFAGGQPLDLDYS
+105 LLAGGQPLDLDYS

-166 AYAPLVAGRSYT
+166 AYAPLVAGRVYT
-178 GLAKLFGRS
+178 GLAKLFGRP

-206 FVGLDIGAELKLVED
+206 FVGLDISAELKLVED

-226 KIGDNGY
+226 KIGSNGY

-242 PSRGAFVVHPDA
+242 PSRGTFVVHPDA
-254 AGQPADNTRAPYA
+254 AGAPADDTRAPYA
-267 QMLATAQ
+267 QMLAAGAGQ
-274 GRLAYTSTDPAA
+274 LAYTSTDPAA
-286 HDAGPTAKVVSFTT
+286 HDSGPTAKFVSFTT

-318 ATMRATRN
+318 AGMRATRN

-333 VLVAA
+333 LLVAA

-346 VRRVVSRPLEAAAR
+346 VRRVVSRPLDAAAR

-371 VRIRDSAG
+371 VRIRDDAAMRGHASH
-379 AGAVEQGS
+379 

-402 IGDGLARIVAQVRNS
+402 IGDGLARIVEQVRNS
-417 AADIAHGTVG
+417 SADIARGTVD
-427 IAAGSGDIAARIAT
+427 IAAGSGDMAARIAT

-468 QANALVADAS
+468 QANALVAHAS

-507 ITGAIEGIAFQT
+507 ITGTIEGIAFQT

-546 VRALAQRSAAAVK
+546 VRTLAQRSAAAVK

-588 IVARVDQVRT
+588 IVARVDQVST

-623 IGEATQQNA
+623 IGDATQRNA
-632 TLISDAERA
+632 SLISDAERA
-641 AVALRDQAAQLSDA
+641 AVALRDQAAQLADA

>member
-13 ARLAALACTLVAL
+13 ARLAALACALVAL

-47 HLRIDDREHSI
+47 HLRIVDKEQSI

-93 RTVDIGGVAAPT
+93 RTVDIGGVPAPT
-105 LFAGGQPLDLDYS
+105 LFAGGQPLDLDYA

-178 GLAKLFGRS
+178 GLAKLFGRP

-206 FVGLDIGAELKLVED
+206 FVGLDIGTELKLVED

-242 PSRGAFVVHPDA
+242 ASRGTFVVHPDA
-254 AGQPADNTRAPYA
+254 AGQPADDKRAPYA
-267 QMLATAQ
+267 QMLAAGE

-286 HDAGPTAKVVSFTT
+286 HDGGPTAKFVSFTT

-371 VRIRDSAG
+371 VRIRDG
-379 AGAVEQGS
+379 AAAHGS

-417 AADIAHGTVG
+417 SADIAHGTVG

-559 EIDALSAESSTTV
+559 EIDALSTESSTTV

-632 TLISDAERA
+632 TLIADAERA

-663 NA
+663 DA

>member
-1 MRLTQLGRVSVG
+1 MRSTPLGRVSVG
-13 ARLAALACTLVAL
+13 ARLAALACVLVAL

-47 HLRIDDREHSI
+47 HLRIADKEQSI

-74 RSMSLFA
+74 RSMTLFA
-81 SFLPADFSLDPA
+81 SFLPADFSLDAA

-105 LFAGGQPLDLDYS
+105 LLAGGQPLDLDYA

-153 ARAVGTKLDRAGP
+153 ARAVGTRLDRAGP

-178 GLAKLFGRS
+178 GLARLFGRP

-198 TGRVIGAL
+198 SGRVIGAL
-206 FVGLDIGAELKLVED
+206 FVGLDIGNELKLVED

-242 PSRGAFVVHPDA
+242 PSRGTFVVHPDA
-254 AGQPADNTRAPYA
+254 AGQPADDTRAPYA
-267 QMLATAQ
+267 RMLAAGQ

-286 HDAGPTAKVVSFTT
+286 HDSGPTAKFVSFTT

-318 ATMRATRN
+318 AAMRATRN

-371 VRIRDSAG
+371 VRIRDG
-379 AGAVEQGS
+379 AHARGS

-417 AADIAHGTVG
+417 SADIAHGTVG

-468 QANALVADAS
+468 QANMLVADAS

-483 GDAAVQRVVAT
+483 GDAAVQRVAAT

-507 ITGAIEGIAFQT
+507 ITGTIEGIAFQT

-582 RGTMRD
+582 RGTMRE

-623 IGEATQQNA
+623 IGDATQQNA
-632 TLISDAERA
+632 MLISDAERA

-663 NA
+663 DA

>member
-1 MRLTQLGRVSVG
+1 MRSTQLGRVSVG
-13 ARLAALACTLVAL
+13 ARLAALACVLVAL

-47 HLRIDDREHSI
+47 HLRIADKEQSI

-74 RSMSLFA
+74 RSMTLFA
-81 SFLPADFSLDPA
+81 SFLPADFSLDAA

-105 LFAGGQPLDLDYS
+105 LLAGGQPLDLDYA

-153 ARAVGTKLDRAGP
+153 ARAVGTRLDRAGP

-178 GLAKLFGRS
+178 GLARLFGRP

-198 TGRVIGAL
+198 SGRVIGAL
-206 FVGLDIGAELKLVED
+206 FVGLDIGNELKLVED

-242 PSRGAFVVHPDA
+242 PSRGTFVVHPDA
-254 AGQPADNTRAPYA
+254 AGQPADDTRAPYA
-267 QMLATAQ
+267 RMLAAGQ

-286 HDAGPTAKVVSFTT
+286 HDSGPTAKFVSFTT

-318 ATMRATRN
+318 AAMRATRN

-371 VRIRDSAG
+371 VRIRDG
-379 AGAVEQGS
+379 AHARGS

-417 AADIAHGTVG
+417 SADIAHGTVG

-468 QANALVADAS
+468 QANMLVADAS

-483 GDAAVQRVVAT
+483 GDAAVQRVAAT

-507 ITGAIEGIAFQT
+507 ITGTIEGIAFQT

-582 RGTMRD
+582 RGTMRE

-623 IGEATQQNA
+623 IGDATQQNA
-632 TLISDAERA
+632 MLISDAERA

-663 NA
+663 DA

>member
-13 ARLAALACTLVAL
+13 ARLAALACALVAV

-47 HLRIDDREHSI
+47 HMRIVDKEQSI

-69 TAEAN
+69 SAEAN

-81 SFLPADFSLDPA
+81 SFLPPDFSLDPA

-105 LFAGGQPLDLDYS
+105 LLAGGQPLDLDYS

-178 GLAKLFGRS
+178 GLAKLFGRP

-233 YFVLDASQG
+233 YFVIDASQG
-242 PSRGAFVVHPDA
+242 PSRGTFVVHPDA
-254 AGQPADNTRAPYA
+254 DGQRADDTRAPYA
-267 QMLATAQ
+267 QMLAAGQ

-286 HDAGPTAKVVSFTT
+286 HDGGPTAKFVSFTT

-346 VRRVVSRPLEAAAR
+346 VRRVVSRPLDAAAR

-371 VRIRDSAG
+371 VRIRDGAATRGQAG
-379 AGAVEQGS
+379 D
-387 AGNDEIGRLVQAVDG
+387 DEIGRLVQAVDG

-417 AADIAHGTVG
+417 SADIARGTVD
-427 IAAGSGDIAARIAT
+427 IAAGSSDIAARIAT

-572 EQGYRIADAA
+572 EQGYRIAEAA

-588 IVARVDQVRT
+588 IVARVDQVST

-623 IGEATQQNA
+623 IGDATQQNA
-632 TLISDAERA
+632 MLISDAERA
-641 AVALRDQAAQLSDA
+641 AVALRDQAAHLSDA

-663 NA
+663 SA

>member
-13 ARLAALACTLVAL
+13 ARLAALACALVAL

-32 WTLAHFAGQQLAEEA
+32 WTLAHFAGRQLAEEA
-47 HLRIDDREHSI
+47 HLRIADNEQSI

-69 TAEAN
+69 TAEAD

-81 SFLPADFSLDPA
+81 SFLPAEFSIDPA

-105 LFAGGQPLDLDYS
+105 LLAGGQPLDLDYS

-166 AYAPLVAGRSYT
+166 AYAPLVAGRVYT
-178 GLAKLFGRS
+178 GLAKLFGRP
-187 YITQY
+187 YVTQY

-206 FVGLDIGAELKLVED
+206 FVGLDISAELKLVED

-226 KIGDNGY
+226 KIGSNGY

-242 PSRGAFVVHPDA
+242 PSRGTFVVHPDA
-254 AGQPADNTRAPYA
+254 AGAPADDTRAPYA
-267 QMLATAQ
+267 QMLAAGA

-286 HDAGPTAKVVSFTT
+286 HDSGPTAKFVSFTT

-318 ATMRATRN
+318 AGMRATRN

-333 VLVAA
+333 LLVAA

-346 VRRVVSRPLEAAAR
+346 VRRVVSRPLDAAAR

-371 VRIRDSAG
+371 VRIRDDAAMRGHAG
-379 AGAVEQGS
+379 H

-402 IGDGLARIVAQVRNS
+402 IGDGLARIVEQVRNS
-417 AADIAHGTVG
+417 SADIARGTVD
-427 IAAGSGDIAARIAT
+427 IAAGSGDMAARIAT

-468 QANALVADAS
+468 QANALVAHAS

-507 ITGAIEGIAFQT
+507 ITGTIEGIAFQT

-546 VRALAQRSAAAVK
+546 VRTLAQRSAAAVK

-588 IVARVDQVRT
+588 IVARVDQVST

-623 IGEATQQNA
+623 IGDATQRNA
-632 TLISDAERA
+632 SLISDAERA
-641 AVALRDQAAQLSDA
+641 AVALRDQAAQLADA

-663 NA
+663 DA

>member
-13 ARLAALACTLVAL
+13 ARLGALACALVAL

-47 HLRIDDREHSI
+47 HLRIVDKEQSI

-93 RTVDIGGVAAPT
+93 RTVDIGGVPAPT
-105 LFAGGQPLDLDYS
+105 LFAGGQPLDLDYA

-178 GLAKLFGRS
+178 GLAKLFGRP

-206 FVGLDIGAELKLVED
+206 FVGLDIGTELKLVED

-242 PSRGAFVVHPDA
+242 PSRGTFVVHPDA
-254 AGQPADNTRAPYA
+254 AGQSADDKHAPYA
-267 QMLATAQ
+267 RMLAAGE

-286 HDAGPTAKVVSFTT
+286 HDGGPTAKFVSFTT

-371 VRIRDSAG
+371 VRIRDG
-379 AGAVEQGS
+379 AAAHGS

-417 AADIAHGTVG
+417 SADIAHGTVG

-447 QTAASMEQITAAVQQ
+447 QTAASMEEITAAVQQ

-559 EIDALSAESSTTV
+559 EIDALSTESSTTV

-632 TLISDAERA
+632 TLIADAERA

-663 NA
+663 DA

>member
-47 HLRIDDREHSI
+47 HLRIDDREQSI

-242 PSRGAFVVHPDA
+242 PSRGTFVVHPDA
-254 AGQPADNTRAPYA
+254 AGQPADDKHAPYA
-267 QMLATAQ
+267 RMLAAGE

-286 HDAGPTAKVVSFTT
+286 HDGGPTAKFVSFTT

>member
-13 ARLAALACTLVAL
+13 ARLAALACALVAL

-32 WTLAHFAGQQLAEEA
+32 WTLAHFAGRQLAEEA
-47 HLRIDDREHSI
+47 HLRIADNEQSI

-69 TAEAN
+69 TAEAD

-81 SFLPADFSLDPA
+81 SFLPAEFSLDPA

-105 LFAGGQPLDLDYS
+105 LIAGGQPLDLDYS

-166 AYAPLVAGRSYT
+166 AYAPLVAGRVYT
-178 GLAKLFGRS
+178 GLAKLFGRP

-221 GIRSL
+221 GIRAL
-226 KIGDNGY
+226 KIGSNGY

-242 PSRGAFVVHPDA
+242 PSRGTFVVHPDA
-254 AGQPADNTRAPYA
+254 AGAPADDTRAPYA
-267 QMLATAQ
+267 QMLAAGT

-286 HDAGPTAKVVSFTT
+286 HDNGPTAKFVSFTT

-318 ATMRATRN
+318 AGMRATRN

-333 VLVAA
+333 LLVAA

-346 VRRVVSRPLEAAAR
+346 VRRVVSRPLDAAAR

-371 VRIRDSAG
+371 VRIRDDAAMRGNAG
-379 AGAVEQGS
+379 H

-402 IGDGLARIVAQVRNS
+402 IGDGLARIVEQVRNS
-417 AADIAHGTVG
+417 SADIARGTVD
-427 IAAGSGDIAARIAT
+427 IAAGSGDMAARIAT

-468 QANALVADAS
+468 QANALVAHAS

-507 ITGAIEGIAFQT
+507 ITGTIEGIAFQT

-546 VRALAQRSAAAVK
+546 VRTLAQRSAAAVK

-588 IVARVDQVRT
+588 IVARVDQVST

-623 IGEATQQNA
+623 IGDATQRNA
-632 TLISDAERA
+632 SLISDAERA
-641 AVALRDQAAQLSDA
+641 AVALRDQAAQLADA

-663 NA
+663 HA